1 MPIKAGIVGI
11 SGYTGQTCVK
21 LISQHPE
28 LTCHQ
33 LFSTSIIGDVSNDFF
48 NLSDLPYVESLDNAN
63 FDDLD
68 VLFLAVPHTT
78 AIGLVKQIIS
88 QCPSLKIVDLSADFR
103 LNSATDYS
111 SAYGQLHTY
120 AEGLNQFVYGCPEKY
135 REQIKGAQ
143 YVANPG
149 CYATSVILGLL
160 PLVTHI
166 DKAASIIVDAKS
178 GVSGAGKKTD
188 GTMLFCD
195 VADYVSAYSTGTHR
209 HQAEFNQELGFSQLL
224 FSPHLVPTKKG
235 IESAIYI
242 PNAGVS
248 ESTLKDLFNDYYEDH
263 PFVTVLD
270 SEATP
275 STRLVNE
282 TNQCVII
289 PKVIDGTVVI
299 FSLIDNLMKGAAGQA
314 IQNANLMFSLPET
327 SGLQ

>member
-1 MPIKAGIVGI
+1 
-11 SGYTGQTCVK
+11 
-21 LISQHPE
+21 
-28 LTCHQ
+28 
-33 LFSTSIIGDVSNDFF
+33 
-48 NLSDLPYVESLDNAN
+48 
-63 FDDLD
+63 
-68 VLFLAVPHTT
+68 
-78 AIGLVKQIIS
+78 
-88 QCPSLKIVDLSADFR
+88 
-103 LNSATDYS
+103 
-111 SAYGQLHTY
+111 
-120 AEGLNQFVYGCPEKY
+120 
-135 REQIKGAQ
+135 
-143 YVANPG
+143 
-149 CYATSVILGLL
+149 
-160 PLVTHI
+160 
-166 DKAASIIVDAKS
+166 
-178 GVSGAGKKTD
+178 
-188 GTMLFCD
+188 MLFCD